1 MKSKLAASFIEEIF
15 FIKKDNC
22 LLEEKEQISYNV
34 TVSWARGKEMIIVS
48 PEEIKKRTNYIKRN
62 ALPKDCDYVLI
73 DIVDKIIFYIELK
86 NSNSSS
92 TALEVSQ
99 QLKDGEWW
107 IQHLFYLMGIE
118 NEYDEYQVF
127 FIHSVLDARPAQKS
141 RNMKPNIHNVFKMNG
156 NKINLIP
163 LLLNSI
169 N

>member
-1 MKSKLAASFIEEIF
+1 
-15 FIKKDNC
+15 
-22 LLEEKEQISYNV
+22 
-34 TVSWARGKEMIIVS
+34 
-48 PEEIKKRTNYIKRN
+48 
-62 ALPKDCDYVLI
+62 
-73 DIVDKIIFYIELK
+73 
-86 NSNSSS
+86 
-92 TALEVSQ
+92 
-99 QLKDGEWW
+99 
-107 IQHLFYLMGIE
+107 MGIE